1 VQFFGKPETT
11 WLLQSQ
17 WRPWVEFKARGV
29 LEGRAALAG
38 KKVRLAAFEAALR
51 EAEEHF
57 DEMLHAEN
65 SSTTEEEEEEEE
77 ERNEEEEEEEDDEE
91 RELLRGEDEEEEEE
105 LEEDRVIDD
114 DDDGDDHVGGASA
127 PVEVA
132 QPAASAES
140 TAAAAPAGKKKKKK
154 ASEVEKLALSRSVSF
169 RPSELLFLSS
179 SVMALPVERKRSTR
193 NSGIGAGAGA
203 EAEVLTEAPHRPAF
217 RLHDRVKALWEGGPD
232 IFAGRISDVSVDH
245 IAGPIY
251 GIKYV
256 PFHR

>member
-1 VQFFGKPETT
+1 MQFFGKPETT

-91 RELLRGEDEEEEEE
+91 RELLRGEDEEEEDE

-140 TAAAAPAGKKKKKK
+140 TAAAAPVGTK
-154 ASEVEKLALSRSVSF
+154 KLALSRSVSF

-193 NSGIGAGAGA
+193 NNGIGAGAGA

>member
-1 VQFFGKPETT
+1 MQFFGKPETT

-132 QPAASAES
+132 QPAASA
-140 TAAAAPAGKKKKKK
+140 
-154 ASEVEKLALSRSVSF
+154 
-169 RPSELLFLSS
+169 
-179 SVMALPVERKRSTR
+179 
-193 NSGIGAGAGA
+193 
-203 EAEVLTEAPHRPAF
+203 
-217 RLHDRVKALWEGGPD
+217 
-232 IFAGRISDVSVDH
+232 
-245 IAGPIY
+245 
-251 GIKYV
+251 
-256 PFHR
+256 